1 MALVLVC
8 HRVLSL
14 DVCGVDVP
22 PCTGSKNWYW
32 QMVWEPWKMLREC
45 GVELVSHPG
54 GVAIPA
60 STCSCSH
67 LMLEKLGYALAS
79 KLMSLFMLMW
89 YLFFLDICQKLAADV
104 KQREWLVAC
113 CTHKV
118 HVYVILYKSI
128 FQVWQQPSV

>member
-1 MALVLVC
+1 MCLHAP
-8 HRVLSL
+8 
-14 DVCGVDVP
+14 GVK
-22 PCTGSKNWYW
+22 TGTGKWSENP
-32 QMVWEPWKMLREC
+32 EKMLREC
-45 GVELVSHPG
+45 GVELVSH
-54 GVAIPA
+54 PA

-79 KLMSLFMLMW
+79 KLMSLLMLINVIP
-89 YLFFLDICQKLAADV
+89 FFSDICQKLAADV

-118 HVYVILYKSI
+118 HVYVILYKSF